1 MTARI
6 AILTGYGIN
15 SDIELAHSFNLA
27 GGKAER
33 VHLHDAIDGRTR
45 LEDFDILAIP
55 GGFSF
60 GDHIASGRV
69 FANRL
74 RHKLGDT
81 LLRLREKQT
90 PIIGICN
97 GFQVLV
103 KLGLL
108 PGTEP
113 ASFTQTCTL
122 TYNDSGRF
130 ENRWCYLNKES
141 TTTSMWLKDVGQIY
155 LPVRHGEGKFIPG
168 SQALLKELEANGQ
181 TCLRYC
187 NEDGTEPSIEN
198 GGFPANPNGST
209 GHIAGLCSKD
219 GLVFGL
225 MPHPEAHVLGT
236 QHPHWQRNGQKSEGD
251 GLLIFRNAVN
261 YVR

>member
-27 GGKAER
+27 GGQAER
-33 VHLHDAIDGRTR
+33 VHLPDAIDGRTR
-45 LEDFDILAIP
+45 FEDFDILAMP

-81 LLRLREKQT
+81 LLRLREQKK

-122 TYNDSGRF
+122 TYNDSSRF
-130 ENRWCYLNKES
+130 ENRWCYLDRIRIGLEADQPMAQRCRS
-141 TTTSMWLKDVGQIY
+141 DLSARSPRRRQVHSRQRSAPQGA
-155 LPVRHGEGKFIPG
+155 R
-168 SQALLKELEANGQ
+168 SQWPDLLALLQRGRNRADRFPREPQWLH
-181 TCLRYC
+181 RPYC
-187 NEDGTEPSIEN
+187 GP
-198 GGFPANPNGST
+198 
-209 GHIAGLCSKD
+209 L
-219 GLVFGL
+219 
-225 MPHPEAHVLGT
+225 
-236 QHPHWQRNGQKSEGD
+236 
-251 GLLIFRNAVN
+251 
-261 YVR
+261 

>member
-15 SDIELAHSFNLA
+15 SDVELANSFNLA
-27 GGKAER
+27 GGRAER
-33 VHLHDAIDGRTR
+33 VHLHDAIDGHVR

-81 LLRLREKQT
+81 LLRLREKKV
-90 PIIGICN
+90 PMIGICN

-130 ENRWCYLNKES
+130 ENRWCHLRTEPAARS
-141 TTTSMWLKDVGQIY
+141 LWLKDVSQLY

-168 SQALLKELEANGQ
+168 SEALLKELETNGQ

-187 NEDGTEPSIEN
+187 NADGSEPA
-198 GGFPANPNGST
+198 GFPANPNGST
-209 GHIAGLCSKD
+209 GHIAGLCSRD

-225 MPHPEAHVLGT
+225 MPHPEAHVLPT
-236 QHPHWQRNGQKSEGD
+236 QHPHWQRDGLRPEGD
-251 GLLIFRNAVN
+251 GLQIFRNAI
-261 YVR
+261 RAIG

>member
-1 MTARI
+1 
-6 AILTGYGIN
+6 
-15 SDIELAHSFNLA
+15 
-27 GGKAER
+27 
-33 VHLHDAIDGRTR
+33 V
-45 LEDFDILAIP
+45 P

-74 RHKLGDT
+74 RYKLGDT
-81 LLRLREKQT
+81 LLRLREKKT

-130 ENRWCYLNKES
+130 ENRWCYLKTDANVS
-141 TTTSMWLKDVGQIY
+141 SVWLKGVSQIY

-168 SQALLKELEANGQ
+168 SPELLKELEANGQ

-187 NEDGTEPSIEN
+187 NADGSEPA
-198 GGFPANPNGST
+198 GFPANPNGST

-225 MPHPEAHVLGT
+225 MPHPEAHVLPT
-236 QHPHWQRNGQKSEGD
+236 QHPQWQRDGQKAEGD
-251 GLLIFRNAVN
+251 GLQIFRNAIE
-261 YVR
+261 YVKQA

>member
-1 MTARI
+1 MKPRI

-15 SDIELAHSFNLA
+15 SDVELAQAFNLA
-27 GGKAER
+27 GGDAAR
-33 VHLHDAIDGRTR
+33 VHLHDAIDGRVK
-45 LEDFDILAIP
+45 LDDFAVIAVP

-81 LLRLREKQT
+81 LLRLREKKT

-113 ASFTQTCTL
+113 ASFTQTATL

-130 ENRWCYLNKES
+130 ENRWCHLKTDANVS
-141 TTTSMWLKDVGQIY
+141 SLWLKGVTQIY

-168 SQALLKELEANGQ
+168 SEALMAELEANGQ
-181 TCLRYC
+181 ACLRYC
-187 NEDGTEPSIEN
+187 TEDGSAPNEGSE
-198 GGFPANPNGST
+198 GFPVNPNGST
-209 GHIAGLCSKD
+209 SHVAGLCSKD

-225 MPHPEAHVLGT
+225 MPHPEAHVLPT
-236 QHPHWQRNGQKSEGD
+236 QHPHWMREGQKAEGD
-251 GLLIFRNAVN
+251 GLMIFRNAIHAVK
-261 YVR
+261 